1 MKKFVLAVMLIGAVS
16 LTGCVAKNKENSH
29 TQVASEETTRNM
41 EISTSTNSNTD
52 SSSSHEESAS
62 SSTTNNPLQTASEE
76 TNHTTESGTDPLS
89 HFTDDQIEYARIWLQ
104 LGANQEIDTLYVQKI
119 PAGTPIVPSIPDS
132 AVFPENVIQLSGG
145 RRVDGSVTYGS
156 SHNGTIN
163 VYNVPIN
170 LYWEFYAP
178 NGTLDVETLKA
189 EAQKV
194 LTTTQLVSVDVGDP
208 TQVKRLIELENYT
221 GNIDLSFVNNQ

>member
-1 MKKFVLAVMLIGAVS
+1 MKKFGLAVMLIGAIS
-16 LTGCVAKNKENSH
+16 LTGCTAKNKENSH
-29 TQVASEETTRNM
+29 VQVSSEETARDM
-41 EISTSTNSNTD
+41 ETSASTNSNMD
-52 SSSSHEESAS
+52 SSSSHEESVSS
-62 SSTTNNPLQTASEE
+62 SSTADSTLQTTSEE
-76 TNHTTESGTDPLS
+76 TNPTTESGTDPLS
-89 HFTDDQIEYARIWLQ
+89 HYTDDQIEYARIWLQ
-104 LGANQEIDTLYVQKI
+104 LGTNQEIDTLDVQKI

-132 AVFPENVIQLSGG
+132 AVFPEDVIQLSGG

-156 SHNGTIN
+156 NHNGTIN

-194 LTTTQLVSVDVGDP
+194 LTTTQLVSVAVGDP
-208 TQVKRLIELENYT
+208 TQVKRLIGLENYT
-221 GNIDLSFVNNQ
+221 DNIILPN